1 MAWIGSYDSST
12 LLCKPRSPRAIQR
25 IRSPQ
30 PWVMIQLPKPSS
42 NSRFILHFVSKLYL
56 SHPDR
61 ACKLSHRTDSSGSCI
76 NSMILVFNPNF
87 SNWVLFSGT
96 SLTRAPTSLHAIAR
110 TCLSCSQDLPIIS
123 ASFRSNSPFSCS
135 RILREFSAQNVGLRW
150 GGDQRR
156 CPEFT
161 SAAYSS
167 NVVCVFVYSSSISFR
182 FWRSSTRSWS
192 VRWRPVTFWRRAGR
206 RASTA
211 AGSKDCLFVD
221 KILYNDES
229 RSLVVFSFGESRS
242 SCVYRG
248 ITSYSLQQLL
258 VSLQVTFQDWLTPPN
273 LLQW

>member
-1 MAWIGSYDSST
+1 MAWIGNYYSS
-12 LLCKPRSPRAIQR
+12 LLCKPKGQRAIQR

-30 PWVMIQLPKPSS
+30 LWMMIQLPKTPSH
-42 NSRFILHFVSKLYL
+42 NRYILHFVSKLYL
-56 SHPDR
+56 NHPDK
-61 ACKLSHRTDSSGSCI
+61 AFKLSHLTVSSGSCI

-87 SNWVLFSGT
+87 SNWFLFSGT
-96 SLTRAPTSLHAIAR
+96 SFTRAPTSLHAIAR

-123 ASFRSNSPFSCS
+123 ASFRGNSPFSCS
-135 RILREFSAQNVGLRW
+135 RILRAFSAQNVGLRW

-167 NVVCVFVYSSSISFR
+167 NVVCVFIYSSSISFR

-192 VRWRPVTFWRRAGR
+192 VRWRPVTFWRSDGR

-221 KILYNDES
+221 RILYKDET
-229 RSLVVFSFGESRS
+229 RSLVVFSFGDSRR
-242 SCVYRG
+242 SCV
-248 ITSYSLQQLL
+248 
-258 VSLQVTFQDWLTPPN
+258 
-273 LLQW
+273 